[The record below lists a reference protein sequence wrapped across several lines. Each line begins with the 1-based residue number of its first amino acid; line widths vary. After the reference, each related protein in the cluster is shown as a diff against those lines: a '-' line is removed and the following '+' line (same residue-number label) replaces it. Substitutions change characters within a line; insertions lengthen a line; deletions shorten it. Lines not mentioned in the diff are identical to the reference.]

1 MDIQCGGSIP
11 FSMVLND
18 AKTPATGKVPE
29 VRMIKDGGTVQV
41 PFGMVHELGLGFY
54 AITGNNKDTDT
65 PGTLC
70 LSATHPDCVT
80 SLLQFTIL
88 PQDNPRD
95 MRKTEKLLGDI
106 IEQNNRLFERNY

>member
-1 MDIQCGGSIP
+1 MEIQFGDSIP

-18 AKTPATGKVPE
+18 AKTPAIGISPD
-29 VRMIKDGGTVQV
+29 VRIIKEGGTVEV
-41 PFGMVHELGLGFY
+41 PFGMVNKLGLGFY
-54 AITGNNKDTDT
+54 AIAANNKDTDT

-95 MRKTEKLLGDI
+95 MRRTEKLLGNI
-106 IEQNNRLFERNY
+106 IEQNDRLYERNY